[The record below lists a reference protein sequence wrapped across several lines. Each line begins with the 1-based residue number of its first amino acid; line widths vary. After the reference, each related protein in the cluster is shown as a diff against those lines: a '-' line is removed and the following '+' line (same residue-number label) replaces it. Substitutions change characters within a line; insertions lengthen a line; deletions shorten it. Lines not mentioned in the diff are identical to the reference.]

1 MKTFVGLTALLAA
14 FPPSF
19 VNGQTIPL
27 LSGSVCRVRDSL
39 DFLDPVERAT
49 ITRDN
54 RIAIA
59 NNEFAV
65 GPTCHITN
73 GDEENVPLFAGQ
85 YHKSLPHDNFGQVDP
100 AAYQKLLDCVFTS
113 DINVCD
119 DVPSGAGRPGGA
131 KLTNPLGGTAHQ
143 VDGADSDNVFIAT
156 PDSLLSERLAAQQT
170 EVYWMALTRDVPFSQ
185 YANDGLVQVAAENL
199 QALPDFT
206 GLNIPRQSDGKIDP
220 VTDLF
225 RTDWPGVTSG
235 PVVSQLLLSDFV
247 IDSIIVPPKAVTLVP
262 RTDYMTAFQPWL
274 DVQNGASTVETE
286 FVDPNEP
293 LFIRNGRDLANIA
306 FNDLLYTEA
315 FRAALILFQQGVLGG
330 SVGPYAES
338 ERQQGFAT
346 FGAPH
351 ILTAMAAA
359 SSSTR
364 HAWYAKWQVHRV
376 LRPEAYGGLLHNTIV
391 GDVVTPFPDSLLGNT
406 DLLSRVVSHNERMNP
421 DGERTYLLPM
431 AVAEGSPTHPA
442 FPSGHAINVGGY
454 ITALKAF
461 VGFEAGQKCV
471 PNLVI
476 SNDGGTARIPYVP
489 TGSETLDECMGENGE
504 MTTGLTYEGEL
515 NKVAANVVIGRS
527 YLGVHW
533 RMDGVYGALM
543 GETSAIR
550 RLQQELPGLSEAR
563 VVDGISS
570 DDIPPAA
577 YKFRLYSGKML
588 EIFGENLYRLDGQL
602 CKGAYTGDDFC
613 NRSPLFNYTN
623 NLYLAASSLFRSAS
637 TRGLYLNTNIQEV
650 TEDRF
655 ESILEDRATAVP
667 LQTELAGSVWR
678 TEAAAPHASSFGDPA
693 IYPNIV
699 TVTQHIT
706 TAVAPGE
713 QCWRNSG

>member
-1 MKTFVGLTALLAA
+1 M
-14 FPPSF
+14 
-19 VNGQTIPL
+19 PL
-27 LSGSVCRVRDSL
+27 LSGSVCRARDSL
-39 DFLDPVERAT
+39 DFLDPVERVT
-49 ITRDN
+49 TTRDN

-85 YHKSLPHDNFGQVDP
+85 YHKSLPHDKFGQVDP

-143 VDGADSDNVFIAT
+143 VDGADSQYIVLRLVPCSLPFRVRACVPACLTMHISSLALALDGIVSVASPAT
-156 PDSLLSERLAAQQT
+156 TTSSHARQP
-170 EVYWMALTRDVPFSQ
+170 PF
-185 YANDGLVQVAAENL
+185 GKTENL

-206 GLNIPRQSDGKIDP
+206 GLDIPRQSDGKIDP

-247 IDSIIVPPKAVTLVP
+247 IDSIIVPPKAVTLAP

-315 FRAALILFQQGVLGG
+315 FRAALILFQQGALGG
-330 SVGPYAES
+330 SVGPYAEF

-346 FGAPH
+346 FGEPH

-391 GDVVTPFPDSLLGNT
+391 GDVVTPFPDSLLENT

-461 VGFEAGQKCV
+461 VGFQAGQKCV

-504 MTTGLTYEGEL
+504 MTSGLTYEGEL

-527 YLGVHW
+527 HLGVHW

-577 YKFRLYSGKML
+577 YKFRLYSGKIL
-588 EIFGENLYRLDGQL
+588 EIFSLNLYRLDGQL

-613 NRSPLFNYTN
+613 N
-623 NLYLAASSLFRSAS
+623 
-637 TRGLYLNTNIQEV
+637 EV
-650 TEDRF
+650 NEDRL
-655 ESILEDRATAVP
+655 ESIIEDRTTTVP
-667 LQTELAGSVWR
+667 LRTEL
-678 TEAAAPHASSFGDPA
+678 
-693 IYPNIV
+693 
-699 TVTQHIT
+699 
-706 TAVAPGE
+706 
-713 QCWRNSG
+713 

>member
-1 MKTFVGLTALLAA
+1 MKWRNSFIYSSLFGDSSRACYFPRTAVPQQQTFVGLAALLAA

-65 GPTCHITN
+65 GPACHITN

-85 YHKSLPHDNFGQVDP
+85 YHKSLPHDKFGQVDP
-100 AAYQKLLDCVFTS
+100 AAYQKLLDCVLTS

-156 PDSLLSERLAAQQT
+156 PDSLLSERL
-170 EVYWMALTRDVPFSQ
+170 
-185 YANDGLVQVAAENL
+185 NL

-364 HAWYAKWQVHRV
+364 HAWYAK
-376 LRPEAYGGLLHNTIV
+376 
-391 GDVVTPFPDSLLGNT
+391 

-421 DGERTYLLPM
+421 EGERTYLLPM

-515 NKVAANVVIGRS
+515 NKVSANVVMGRS
-527 YLGVHW
+527 HLGVHW

-588 EIFGENLYRLDGQL
+588 ELFSLNLYRLDGQL

-613 NRSPLFNYTN
+613 N
-623 NLYLAASSLFRSAS
+623 
-637 TRGLYLNTNIQEV
+637 EV
-650 TEDRF
+650 NEDRL
-655 ESILEDRATAVP
+655 ESILEDRATAIP
-667 LQTELAGSVWR
+667 LRTEL
-678 TEAAAPHASSFGDPA
+678 
-693 IYPNIV
+693 
-699 TVTQHIT
+699 
-706 TAVAPGE
+706 
-713 QCWRNSG
+713 